1 MADYT
6 GPKDYKGF
14 TYHQEILEDEDTRKI
29 LHYALIL
36 EGKPVP
42 NGVISENGENSFVF
56 DWSPYAVPSQKNWE
70 MWIDLERPARLGNGP
85 LNESALVIIKEHLQE
100 FDQATKRDYHG

>member
-29 LHYALIL
+29 LHYALIS
-36 EGKPVP
+36 K
-42 NGVISENGENSFVF
+42 
-56 DWSPYAVPSQKNWE
+56 DT
-70 MWIDLERPARLGNGP
+70 
-85 LNESALVIIKEHLQE
+85 H
-100 FDQATKRDYHG
+100 